1 MATLLDLAKRCE
13 EIKVTASQSGNE
25 LKIQAATKMLEYL
38 VRETPVDTSEALSN
52 WQIGVGR
59 PVNSELPPYAK
70 GKFGSTRGTSQG
82 AAIHVGTQKLL
93 TAKPGQAVYLSNL
106 VPYIRRLNNG
116 YSKQHPG
123 GFVEAAILIGR
134 NFVKSVKLVRLRK

>member
-1 MATLLDLAKRCE
+1 MATLLDLAKRVE
-13 EIKVTASQSGNE
+13 SIRDGVTETSNK

-38 VRETPVDTSEALSN
+38 VKETPVDTTEALSN
-52 WQIGVGR
+52 WQIGIGR

-70 GKFGSTRGTSQG
+70 GKGGSTASVSRN

-116 YSKQHPG
+116 YSKPPG
-123 GFVEAAILIGR
+123 CCFVEAAILIGR
-134 NFVKSVKLVRLRK
+134 NFVKSVKLIRLRK